1 MANFAKKMEKLFE
14 LNNKKAS
21 LFMVQKPQLL
31 AVYAEMSGDL
41 TLDDFKQ
48 FFPFMLKTLE
58 EKKIYNII
66 YDLKNTNKID
76 ITARAWYLTNYLPK
90 MKAATGGKNKVVIIN
105 PKSIFLK
112 SVLNVVQRS
121 AELINLKSKIM
132 YADNLE
138 MAFDLL

>member
-1 MANFAKKMEKLFE
+1 MEKLFE
-14 LNNKKAS
+14 LNNKKVS
-21 LFMVQKPQLL
+21 LFVVQKPQLL
-31 AVYAEMSGDL
+31 AVFVEMSGDL

-66 YDLKNTNKID
+66 YDLKNTNNID
-76 ITARAWYLTNYLPK
+76 IAARAWYLTNYLPK
-90 MKAATGGKNKVVIIN
+90 MKVATGGKNKVVIIN

-132 YADNLE
+132 YADNVE
-138 MAFDLL
+138 TAFNLL

>member
-1 MANFAKKMEKLFE
+1 MEKIFQ

-21 LFMVQKPQLL
+21 LFIVQKPQLL

-58 EKKIYNII
+58 EKKICNII
-66 YDLKNTNKID
+66 YDLKNTNNID

-90 MKAATGGKNKVVIIN
+90 MKAATGGKNKVIIIN

-121 AELINLKSKIM
+121 AELIHLKSTIM

-138 MAFDLL
+138 NAFNLL

>member
-1 MANFAKKMEKLFE
+1 MEKLFE